1 MNHADQLMA
10 LRSRTGDLLDR
21 ALGDIRDARSDR
33 GSSDAPS
40 QVAEYLLKEA
50 REYLDGAWEMLLG
63 RKPRASLALSRWLLE
78 AALNLLWVVADQ
90 REVEA
95 RLASLRADA
104 LRLAA
109 LQHEGMAEVVP
120 SQARARRALAKE
132 ARRLVCE
139 ENAASLKPL
148 AHRVDEAKESFG
160 DETPSIYPLFR
171 ACSAAAHPNLAPL
184 ALPTPRVRVQYLE
197 DLAIW
202 MAAAP
207 TLYLV
212 AGASALVGVGD
223 AVSLK
228 RWWTEEV
235 APLLPT

>member
-1 MNHADQLMA
+1 MNHADRLVA
-10 LRSRTGDLLDR
+10 LRSRTCDLLDR
-21 ALGDIRDARSDR
+21 TLGDIRDARTDR
-33 GSSDAPS
+33 GSSGAPS
-40 QVAEYLLKEA
+40 QAADYLLREA

-63 RKPRASLALSRWLLE
+63 RKPSASLALSRWLLE
-78 AALNLLWVVADQ
+78 AALNLMWVVADQ

-95 RLASLRADA
+95 RLASLRAHD

-120 SQARARRALAKE
+120 SQATARRALAKE
-132 ARRLVCE
+132 ARRLSCE

-160 DETPSIYPLFR
+160 EIYPLFR

-184 ALPTPRVRVQYLE
+184 TLPTPRVRIQYIE

-223 AVSLK
+223 AVLLK
-228 RWWTEEV
+228 RWWSEEV